1 MLTKLERQ
9 RRRLQAKSIPAPKQK
24 GALASMPNDEVVAM
38 VTQAIGHPP
47 VSDVTDIS
55 FAEMTGADLVRPKF
69 LDRSDPLIAEKM
81 TAARKRDEAE
91 ARSRMPLT
99 GRAALAAINAA
110 DKAPPKKKKR
120 A

>member
-1 MLTKLERQ
+1 
-9 RRRLQAKSIPAPKQK
+9 
-24 GALASMPNDEVVAM
+24 M